1 MIRSENYILGR
12 GSATLRLYS
21 N

>member
-1 MIRSENYILGR
+1 MIRSENYIFGR